1 MGTATRKA
9 QVRNDRRVALD
20 AMIVRKAPEGAT
32 DSQKSAI
39 NNERIAARAARKG
52 LANTWGRRENA
63 PGNFHR
69 PNGRMVM
76 PAWNDAR

>member
-9 QVRNDRRVALD
+9 QVRNDRRVSLD

-32 DSQKSAI
+32 ESQKAAI
-39 NNERIAARAARKG
+39 NNERIAARAARKA